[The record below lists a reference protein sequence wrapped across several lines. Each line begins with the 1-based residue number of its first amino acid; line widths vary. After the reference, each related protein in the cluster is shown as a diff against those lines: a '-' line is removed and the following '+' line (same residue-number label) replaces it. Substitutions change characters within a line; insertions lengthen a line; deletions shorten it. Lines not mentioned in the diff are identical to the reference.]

1 MTPIL
6 HTGLRFTLGACLALG
21 SAFAHAQGAP
31 AASPA
36 ATASASEQTLKIQVN
51 GMVCAFCAQGIE
63 KRLKALPAVGSLY
76 IDLENKLVAVAP
88 KPGQRLDT
96 ERVKKEIVQAGYD
109 VHKVEPSVKTVAE
122 LRSELRSK
130 K

>member
-1 MTPIL
+1 MKLIA
-6 HTGLRFTLGACLALG
+6 HTKIALAFAACLALG
-21 SAFAHAQGAP
+21 SAVAYAQGAP
-31 AASPA
+31 AA
-36 ATASASEQTLKIQVN
+36 ASQAGEQTLKIQVN

-63 KRLKALPAVGSLY
+63 KRLKALPAVGALY

-96 ERVKKEIVQAGYD
+96 ERVKKEIIQAGYD
-109 VHKVEPSVKTVAE
+109 VHKVEPSLKTVAE
-122 LRSELRSK
+122 VRSELRAK